1 MQIQISLRHS
11 IVSIKVK
18 PEMLNADHNFHMPWK
33 TSDWLLLV
41 STSPSKNWAAG
52 ICSWYLVAQVWMD
65 VW

>member
-1 MQIQISLRHS
+1 
-11 IVSIKVK
+11 
-18 PEMLNADHNFHMPWK
+18 MLNADHNFHMPWK